1 MSNFE
6 RTTSWQQIQQGV
18 KEAERLIVSR
28 DYNLVMVKA
37 RQILECMVRCLAE
50 KACLVDGDLAD
61 TIDQLYEGHWI
72 DKSTK
77 DDYHTIRI
85 LGNKAV
91 HENDNTAYNA
101 NQAYQLLTKQVYAFS
116 HDFQVSKTFT
126 VPVTDTRPVRNTRT
140 GVNNTGASYNQSAGV
155 RTRTAPANQTA
166 ALRSQT
172 SGRMSTAAGN
182 GPRSGSELQGISN
195 RSRTGGSRSTTGSSS
210 GSGSR
215 SRNNVNTS
223 RSYNGSSRNGR
234 TRRRKRR
241 QSPLEMILKLLIPVV
256 VIVILVLAIHFLMPG
271 KKKADPTQPETVTT
285 EATQAETEAPT
296 PEETQPPADVYVVTG
311 NKVNVRS
318 EPSTNGRILVQ
329 LEGGTEVAYVKRYNN
344 DWTVINY
351 DGQEAYVSSQYIAKQ
366 EAETQAEAETAAESE
381 TAAAQ

>member
-72 DKSTK
+72 DKATK

-126 VPVTDTRPVRNTRT
+126 VPVSDTRPVRNTRT
-140 GVNNTGASYNQSAGV
+140 SGNTTSTSYGQSGGA
-155 RTRTAPANQTA
+155 RTRTGSA
-166 ALRSQT
+166 AGQT
-172 SGRMSTAAGN
+172 SGRTSAGTGN
-182 GPRSGSELQGISN
+182 GPRSDSELRGVSGRSNSAGNRTTAGN
-195 RSRTGGSRSTTGSSS
+195 RSTAGSRKRNSQST
-210 GSGSR
+210 R
-215 SRNNVNTS
+215 
-223 RSYNGSSRNGR
+223 RSYGGSSRSGR
-234 TRRRKRR
+234 TRRRKHRP
-241 QSPLEMILKLLIPVV
+241 SPAEMVLKFLIPLLVV
-256 VIVILVLAIHFLMPG
+256 VILIVAIRTLMPG

-285 EATQAETEAPT
+285 EQTRTEPEAPT
-296 PEETQPPADVYVVTG
+296 PEETQPPADTYVVTG
-311 NKVNVRS
+311 NKVNVRT
-318 EPSTNGRILVQ
+318 EPSANGRILVQ
-329 LEGGTEVAYVKRYNN
+329 LEGGTEVVYVKRYNN

-351 DGQEAYVSSQYIAKQ
+351 DGQEAYISSQYIAKQ
-366 EAETQAEAETAAESE
+366 EAETDAQPQEEAAVESE
-381 TAAAQ
+381 SVTN

>member
-37 RQILECMVRCLAE
+37 RQTLECMVRCLAE

-72 DKSTK
+72 DKATK

-126 VPVTDTRPVRNTRT
+126 VPVSDTRPVRNTRT
-140 GVNNTGASYNQSAGV
+140 SENTTSTSYGQSGGA
-155 RTRTAPANQTA
+155 RTRTGTGAG
-166 ALRSQT
+166 QT
-172 SGRMSTAAGN
+172 SGRTSAGTGN
-182 GPRSGSELQGISN
+182 SPRSGSELRGVSGRSNSTGNRNTAGN
-195 RSRTGGSRSTTGSSS
+195 RSTA
-210 GSGSR
+210 GSR
-215 SRNNVNTS
+215 SRSTANSS
-223 RSYNGSSRNGR
+223 RSYGSASYSGR

-241 QSPLEMILKLLIPVV
+241 PSPVAMLLKFLIPIL
-256 VIVILVLAIHFLMPG
+256 VIVVLVIAIRTLVPG

-285 EATQAETEAPT
+285 EMTSAETEAPT
-296 PEETQPPADVYVVTG
+296 PEETQPPAEVYVVTG
-311 NKVNVRS
+311 NKVNVRT

-329 LEGGTEVAYVKRYNN
+329 LEGGTEVTYVKRYNN

-351 DGQEAYVSSQYIAKQ
+351 DGQEAYVSSQFIAKQ
-366 EAETQAEAETAAESE
+366 ETEIAAETEPQTEAAAESE
-381 TAAAQ
+381 TAAQ